1 MNTRILS
8 IVTLAGSMLFAAS
21 NVALAMEASDA
32 KQQLQ
37 TSTQSLKQGE
47 RDSAQRTLDRL
58 VKGGVPVEHALAVV
72 KSAVAHDFKSKEMD
86 RLAKS
91 MEQIP
96 AAAAQGGDARSDMSA
111 GEAVARIAVQAIE
124 RNHGAKEVGIAIESA
139 KSALRDGV
147 APKACVELVG
157 GAIEQGK
164 RGDELAAFSFGIA
177 QELTPAQRDIA
188 HSSSDMATGGHGAG
202 YSSTQQAGTFDGAGA
217 GAGAGTGS
225 LTEGAGAGQGA
236 GGR

>member
-1 MNTRILS
+1 MNTRLLS

-21 NVALAMEASDA
+21 NVALAMEASEA

-37 TSTQSLKQGE
+37 SSTQSLKQGE

-58 VKGGVPVEHALAVV
+58 VKSGVPVEHALAVV

-96 AAAAQGGDARSDMSA
+96 AAAAQRGDARSDMSA

-124 RNHGAKEVGIAIESA
+124 RNYDAKEVDVAIDSA

-147 APKACVELVG
+147 APEASVELVG

-164 RGDELAAFSFGIA
+164 RGQELAEFSQDGA
-177 QELTPAQRDIA
+177 QEFAFDKREMSNP
-188 HSSSDMATGGHGAG
+188 HGEMADHGQD
-202 YSSTQQAGTFDGAGA
+202 YSAATQNGFSGDGAGM
-217 GAGAGTGS
+217 GAGSGT
-225 LTEGAGAGQGA
+225 LMEGAGGGQGA

>member
-1 MNTRILS
+1 MNTRLLS
-8 IVTLAGSMLFAAS
+8 MVTLAGSLLFAAS
-21 NVALAMEASDA
+21 NVALAMEASEA
-32 KQQLQ
+32 RQQLQ

-58 VKGGVPVEHALAVV
+58 VKGGMPVEHALAVV

-96 AAAAQGGDARSDMSA
+96 AAAAQRGDARSDMSA

-124 RNHGAKEVGIAIESA
+124 RNHDAKEVDVAIDSA

-147 APKACVELVG
+147 EPKACVELVG

-164 RGDELAAFSFGIA
+164 RGHELAEFS
-177 QELTPAQRDIA
+177 QDRVHELALDTREM
-188 HSSSDMATGGHGAG
+188 SSPHGEMAGHNQD
-202 YSSTQQAGTFDGAGA
+202 YSAAKHDGFSGDGAGM
-217 GAGAGTGS
+217 GAGSGS
-225 LTEGAGAGQGA
+225 LTEGAGAGQGT

>member
-1 MNTRILS
+1 MSTRLFS
-8 IVTLAGSMLFAAS
+8 MVTLAGSLLFAAS
-21 NVALAMEASDA
+21 NVALAMEASEA

-37 TSTQSLKQGE
+37 SSTQSLKQGE

-58 VKGGVPVEHALAVV
+58 VKSGVPVEHALAVV

-91 MEQIP
+91 IEQIP
-96 AAAAQGGDARSDMSA
+96 AAAAQRGDARSDMSA

-124 RNHGAKEVGIAIESA
+124 RDHSAKEVDVAIDSA

-164 RGDELAAFSFGIA
+164 RGHELAKFSQDTIH
-177 QELTPAQRDIA
+177 ELA
-188 HSSSDMATGGHGAG
+188 SDKRELSNPHGEMAGFNRTDDYSAAKQDGFSGNGAG
-202 YSSTQQAGTFDGAGA
+202 MGAGS
-217 GAGAGTGS
+217 GT
-225 LTEGAGAGQGA
+225 LMEGAGAGQGT